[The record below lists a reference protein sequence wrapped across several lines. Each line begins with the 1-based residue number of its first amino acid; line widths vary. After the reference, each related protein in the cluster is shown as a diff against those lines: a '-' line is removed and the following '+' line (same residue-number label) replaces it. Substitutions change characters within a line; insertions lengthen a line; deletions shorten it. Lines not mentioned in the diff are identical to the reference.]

1 MEPEDR
7 VEETLQETL
16 EVTVHLKEIMVVHNN
31 GQCLLTQQKLELA
44 EELEELDNPD
54 MAEELVDMVEI

>member
-1 MEPEDR
+1 MEPEDL

-16 EVTVHLKEIMVVHNN
+16 EVIVHLKEIMVEHNS

-44 EELEELDNPD
+44 EGLAELDNPD
-54 MAEELVDMVEI
+54 LAEELGDLVEI